1 MRVFS
6 ETDGAIPSEEKG
18 RRHRSFSYTGN
29 PRKRG
34 VGKSVPEK
42 RNTDE
47 VNLEKSKKFRIH
59 PLFLLVGAW
68 YACTGKLFLFLLG
81 ALVALQHE
89 LAHAYAAAKLGY
101 RLNSVVLMPF
111 GAVIDGDLKDISLKD
126 EIFVAFCGPLCNL
139 VTAVFFA
146 ALWWFAPTMYAFTD
160 TACYSSLAIALVNL
174 LPAYPLD
181 GGRIFKC
188 ALTRVFAKT
197 HADINAAERKAEKLC
212 RVVTVVFSLFFL
224 AVFLRQCLTKRPNL
238 TLLFFGVF
246 LLASGFGNR
255 DKAAVYSRLSFAQ
268 PRSLKKGTEIR
279 RVAISANCPVKD
291 AFRFLSRGSYL
302 VLELYDE
309 RENHLCDLTQNELS
323 VLFEKAENPYTPLVF
338 LVKTVKN
345 TQIR

>member
-6 ETDGAIPSEEKG
+6 KTDGVFHSVGKG
-18 RRHRSFSYTGN
+18 RQNRSFSYTDKTTPQTGDKN
-29 PRKRG
+29 EPKHP
-34 VGKSVPEK
+34 KQ
-42 RNTDE
+42 NT
-47 VNLEKSKKFRIH
+47 KTARTPKKFRIH

-68 YACTGKLFLFLLG
+68 YACTGELFLFLLG

-111 GAVIDGDLKDISLKD
+111 GAVIDGDLKDISFKD

-139 VTAVFFA
+139 LTAVFFA

-188 ALTRVFAKT
+188 ALARIFAKT
-197 HADINAAERKAEKLC
+197 RADTHVAERKAEKIC
-212 RVVTVVFSLFFL
+212 RIVTVAFSLLFF
-224 AVFLRQCLTKRPNL
+224 AVFFKQCLTKRPNL
-238 TLLFFGVF
+238 TLLFFGLF
-246 LLASGFGNR
+246 LFVGGFGNR
-255 DKAAVYSRLSFAQ
+255 DKAAVYSRVSFTHTD
-268 PRSLKKGTEIR
+268 SLKKGTEIR
-279 RVAISANCPVKD
+279 RVAISASCPVKD

-309 RENHLCDLTQNELS
+309 QENHLCNLTQNELS
-323 VLFEKAENPYTPLVF
+323 VLFEQADSPYTPLF
-338 LVKTVKN
+338 SLAKAAKKA
-345 TQIR
+345 